1 MTNKGAAI
9 DAESVE
15 NVKQVV
21 DVSVERGV
29 ASEIEVIGV
38 DTAGTDEVVENDS
51 VIGHEVR
58 QNPLPRRLVG
68 AEAMSEDQNFLSGAN
83 HANI

>member
-1 MTNKGAAI
+1 MTHIGAAI

-21 DVSVERGV
+21 DVSVESGV
-29 ASEIEVIGV
+29 ALEIEVIGV

-58 QNPLPRRLVG
+58 QNALPRRLVG
-68 AEAMSEDQNFLSGAN
+68 AQAVSEDQDFLAGAN